1 MMFCHSRGI
10 VHRDLRPENVL
21 IESIKS
27 ESRMSVKVVGF
38 WTALM
43 VSGEKGLRIPWY
55 VAPEILTG
63 NYNEKCD
70 VWSIGV
76 ILFVFLSGRV
86 PFDGNDDEEIKNK
99 IKKGA
104 YSFEGSIWESVSAEA
119 KDLIKQML
127 IYDPQRRISA
137 AEAYKH
143 RWFEE
148 GKFNVIVPENAREL
162 AKNIRTLYIENELRH
177 AVVTFIENTVASRK
191 EKEKLKEIFIS
202 IDKDG
207 SKMLGKD
214 ELLEGYKKLYGNRER
229 AIYELN
235 LLADIAAIGISQQTN
250 YLEFLSTAET
260 KKEELLKSNLKDAF
274 DMVNKKD
281 KE

>member
-104 YSFEGSIWESVSAEA
+104 YSFEGNSSITRRKHMGKRVSRGQRLDKANAHLRPA
-119 KDLIKQML
+119 K
-127 IYDPQRRISA
+127 A
-137 AEAYKH
+137 
-143 RWFEE
+143 
-148 GKFNVIVPENAREL
+148 
-162 AKNIRTLYIENELRH
+162 NIG
-177 AVVTFIENTVASRK
+177 SRS
-191 EKEKLKEIFIS
+191 L
-202 IDKDG
+202 
-207 SKMLGKD
+207 
-214 ELLEGYKKLYGNRER
+214 
-229 AIYELN
+229 
-235 LLADIAAIGISQQTN
+235 
-250 YLEFLSTAET
+250 
-260 KKEELLKSNLKDAF
+260 
-274 DMVNKKD
+274 
-281 KE
+281 